1 MSALALLGNI
11 NVPVAQF
18 VDVKVAGYTI
28 HADTVWSTVLA
39 GLIVVGMGLAVRR
52 SATKEV
58 PGRLQLFWEVVVEA
72 VQGQVEGALG
82 SRAAAAVPLAIT
94 LFVFILVA
102 NWLEVIPSGARTV
115 ALPAPAADVNFTYAL
130 ALVVFL
136 VYTTAGIRRLGLGG
150 YLSKLAKPHWSMT
163 PINLIEEIAKPFTLS
178 LRLFGNLFS
187 GGLMIALLA
196 LLPFWLTPIPT
207 AAWKLFDMFIGV
219 IQAFIFA
226 LLTVLY
232 YEVAV
237 SKGGH

>member
-1 MSALALLGNI
+1 MVPGLLGAI
-11 NVPVAQF
+11 GVPVAQF
-18 VDVKVAGYTI
+18 VDVKVFGYTI
-28 HADTVWSTVLA
+28 HADTVWSTLIA
-39 GLIVVGMGLAVRR
+39 GLIVIAMGLAVRW

-58 PGRLQLFWEVVVEA
+58 PGRLQLFWEVIVEA
-72 VQGQVEGALG
+72 VQGQVEGTLG
-82 SRAAAAVPLAIT
+82 PKSAAAVPLAIT

-102 NWLEVIPSGARTV
+102 NWIEVIPSGAVTV

-130 ALVVFL
+130 ALVVFMT
-136 VYTTAGIRRLGLGG
+136 YTAAGIRRRGLGG
-150 YLSKLAKPHWSMT
+150 YLARLTKPHWIMT
-163 PINLIEEIAKPFTLS
+163 PINVIEEIAKPFTLA

-196 LLPFWLTPIPT
+196 LLPFWLTWVPT

-237 SKGGH
+237 SEGGH